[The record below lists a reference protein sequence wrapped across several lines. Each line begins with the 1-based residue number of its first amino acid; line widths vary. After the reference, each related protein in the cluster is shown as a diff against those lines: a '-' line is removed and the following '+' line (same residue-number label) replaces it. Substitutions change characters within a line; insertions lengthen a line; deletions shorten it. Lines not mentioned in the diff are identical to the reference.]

1 MGAVPAGRGGR
12 ALGTLSLSGTLPA
25 PAVGHTP
32 LLACE
37 LRGPRPAFRNGAH
50 RSHVLGTE
58 RTELC
63 VPAAR
68 GWPRCRRN
76 RRGHRCG
83 AGRQGDG
90 ALRWRGGRP
99 LCWGG
104 PLPGPP
110 PPAASPPTF
119 ILWISAFM
127 ALISVWPVSE
137 STEARISFASWIFFS
152 QSMIWCL

>member
-58 RTELC
+58 RTALC
-63 VPAAR
+63 PGCSRMASVREEQTWTPVWGRSA
-68 GWPRCRRN
+68 GGRR
-76 RRGHRCG
+76 
-83 AGRQGDG
+83 ASL
-90 ALRWRGGRP
+90 AWLRP